1 MATLS
6 ARQLIAEAEDA
17 LEEAKESYVR
27 RFGWTNSSNNPGS
40 LWLWHRDFSDI
51 DAARMEWWRSACA
64 SNPPLGN
71 PSRPIPYGK
80 MTVPLD
86 IAVHITIAELD
97 QELDQ
102 DGDPDTP
109 EITPESF
116 ETGEFLMTEEDPE

>member
-1 MATLS
+1 
-6 ARQLIAEAEDA
+6 
-17 LEEAKESYVR
+17 
-27 RFGWTNSSNNPGS
+27 
-40 LWLWHRDFSDI
+40 
-51 DAARMEWWRSACA
+51 
-64 SNPPLGN
+64 
-71 PSRPIPYGK
+71 